1 MSVPEETVRPAA
13 FLLDLYGTLVDI
25 HTDENQPS
33 LWKRMAGFVLSR
45 GADWE
50 EKALHRAY
58 LEAVHQEE
66 ERPLSLPG
74 STGKRA
80 SGRTPR

>member
-45 GADWE
+45 GA
-50 EKALHRAY
+50 
-58 LEAVHQEE
+58 
-66 ERPLSLPG
+66 G
-74 STGKRA
+74 
-80 SGRTPR
+80 